1 MPRVVPSQVVTMVK
15 TMFPIVLEER
25 YTKIALTR
33 VTIEA
38 LSTVVELVESIP
50 EELVTLE
57 GPDYTYIAGHRDVCR
72 VSSVLWRLDLIPA
85 SAKRENLPRA
95 SCPLQ
100 AGCS

>member
-57 GPDYTYIAGHRDVCR
+57 GPDYTYIAGHRDVWLCTADDIYN
-72 VSSVLWRLDLIPA
+72 WYA
-85 SAKRENLPRA
+85 SEY
-95 SCPLQ
+95 
-100 AGCS
+100 GG